1 MKRGDIAIAALSGDY
16 GKTRPVVIVQN
27 DRLSELRDS
36 VLVCPCTS
44 ELHDA
49 PLFRVDVPAD
59 QGTGLGRESQIMV
72 DKVMAIPRKRLR
84 DPIGRVSGTALSDV
98 NRALAFVLALND

>member
-1 MKRGDIAIAALSGDY
+1 MKRGDIAIATLSGDY

-27 DRLSELRDS
+27 NRLAQMRDS

-44 ELHDA
+44 DLHDA
-49 PLFRVDVPAD
+49 PLFRIDVPAD
-59 QGTGLGRESQIMV
+59 QGTGLGRDSQIMV

-84 DPIGRVSGTALSDV
+84 DQIGRLSGTTLSDV